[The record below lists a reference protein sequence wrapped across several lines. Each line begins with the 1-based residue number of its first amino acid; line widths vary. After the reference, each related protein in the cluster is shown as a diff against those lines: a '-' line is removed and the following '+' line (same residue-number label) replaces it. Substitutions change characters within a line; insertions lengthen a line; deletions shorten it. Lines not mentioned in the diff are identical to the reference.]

1 MNTNKAN
8 TSDYRNNGN
17 GRLNK
22 IAYRD
27 GYIHGRVHEHNI
39 QSERRSIRENNSAA
53 KGLLMGITFAAIAG
67 LLGATAYFLNHTNQ
81 PSITPVQTAP
91 ALNENRP

>member
-1 MNTNKAN
+1 MNTDKAK
-8 TSDYRNNGN
+8 TSDYRNNGK

-39 QSERRSIRENNSAA
+39 QGERRSIRENNSAA

-67 LLGATAYFLNHTNQ
+67 LLGATAFFLNHTNER
-81 PSITPVQTAP
+81 STTPVQTAP
-91 ALNENRP
+91 VPNESQP